1 MRRSKGTQRKVLV
14 VVSLGRNTE
23 GEGGHAW
30 SPCEISSYF
39 HTAAP
44 GPEVCFKSSLQTDR
58 EVGVEGEA

>member
-1 MRRSKGTQRKVLV
+1 M
-14 VVSLGRNTE
+14 VSLGRNTE